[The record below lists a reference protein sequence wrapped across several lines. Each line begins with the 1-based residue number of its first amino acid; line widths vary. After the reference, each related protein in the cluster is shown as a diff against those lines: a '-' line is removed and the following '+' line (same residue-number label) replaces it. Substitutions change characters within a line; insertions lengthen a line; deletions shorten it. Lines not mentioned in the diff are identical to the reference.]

1 LEHVQNGKSLL
12 AMGEDG
18 AALLNHMVAV
28 GEQLLKEKG
37 YSVQQARYAKPSH
50 YRSALWRGTYYI
62 LPPARIDQ

>member
-37 YSVQQARYAKPSH
+37 YSVQQARYAKPAH
-50 YRSALWRGTYYI
+50 YRSVL
-62 LPPARIDQ
+62 